1 MYWLNSCLL
10 LPIKFLLLLCEET
23 ISEHFRCYNPN
34 LRANVCSMHVTP
46 RAPSGEKNTCHN
58 QTVQGIV
65 KFMHSPIL
73 HFALSSWIEKTM
85 TKKIPCN
92 WENRFFYNC
101 MGLWGNFTAFS
112 RVKKVG
118 WCDIRRTVKQSL
130 ERIHRINDTKVLS
143 IRPRLFSVFVCLIV
157 FGFIY
162 FCTQRLLGN
171 PLLQMVWV

>member
-1 MYWLNSCLL
+1 MYRSTRQRARVNLEPSSILRHGVSWM
-10 LPIKFLLLLCEET
+10 IVFLW
-23 ISEHFRCYNPN
+23 SAFR
-34 LRANVCSMHVTP
+34 
-46 RAPSGEKNTCHN
+46 
-58 QTVQGIV
+58 V
-65 KFMHSPIL
+65 KFPHSTIL
-73 HFALSSWIEKTM
+73 HYAFSSWIEKTM
-85 TKKIPCN
+85 TKKIHCN

>member
-1 MYWLNSCLL
+1 MYRSTRQRARVNLVPSSILRHGVSWM
-10 LPIKFLLLLCEET
+10 IVFLW
-23 ISEHFRCYNPN
+23 SAFR
-34 LRANVCSMHVTP
+34 
-46 RAPSGEKNTCHN
+46 
-58 QTVQGIV
+58 V
-65 KFMHSPIL
+65 KFPHSTIL
-73 HFALSSWIEKTM
+73 LHSVLGLRKQWQKKYIAIEKTD
-85 TKKIPCN
+85 
-92 WENRFFYNC
+92 FFYNC
-101 MGLWGNFTAFS
+101 MGLLGNFTAFS

>member
-1 MYWLNSCLL
+1 MFIRSYLLIYWTLRRW
-10 LPIKFLLLLCEET
+10 ITFV
-23 ISEHFRCYNPN
+23 SEHSSTGSSKPCTLLHSSPWGQLNDRLF
-34 LRANVCSMHVTP
+34 VV
-46 RAPSGEKNTCHN
+46 GF
-58 QTVQGIV
+58 QGKISAQHHTTLCIQ
-65 KFMHSPIL
+65 FL
-73 HFALSSWIEKTM
+73 DWENND
-85 TKKIPCN
+85 KKINCN
-92 WENRFFYNC
+92 WENRFFYNF